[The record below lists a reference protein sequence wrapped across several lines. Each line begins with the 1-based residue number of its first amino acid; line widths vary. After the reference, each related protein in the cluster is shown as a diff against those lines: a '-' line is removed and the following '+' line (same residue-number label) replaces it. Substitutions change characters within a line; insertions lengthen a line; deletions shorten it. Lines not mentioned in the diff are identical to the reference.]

1 MVASTTSIAG
11 GIIIPAILCAVTNA
25 MEMRMTDA
33 MQRHVRSLSFPEDS
47 RMGLFFA
54 LAIPLDDPSS
64 TMSVAMFLEAE
75 YELPTNVTEIEQTSG
90 DGEGRVKRN
99 ANRQQRR
106 VIDRTTIYAMLESK
120 FESMGY
126 PGRQCLLRSICETKR
141 QAVHVHNGLLGDLLR
156 IVFAPSSSMPE
167 ENLLQEYID
176 AENVKE
182 TEECMGIYSSC
193 EFNIYDFVTFREA

>member
-1 MVASTTSIAG
+1 
-11 GIIIPAILCAVTNA
+11 

-33 MQRHVRSLSFPEDS
+33 MRHHVRSLSFPEDS
-47 RMGLFFA
+47 RMGLRKFSIKMLYRCSELFFA

-64 TMSVAMFLEAE
+64 TMSMAMFLEAE
-75 YELPTNVTEIEQTSG
+75 YELPNVTEIEWMSG
-90 DGEGRVKRN
+90 NDEGRVKRN
-99 ANRQQRR
+99 TNRQQRR

-120 FESMGY
+120 FES
-126 PGRQCLLRSICETKR
+126 SIIQWGIQDVNVFLDPYARPNDESF
-141 QAVHVHNGLLGDLLR
+141 HIHNGLLGDLLR
-156 IVFAPSSSMPE
+156 IVFTQARPLPE
-167 ENLLQEYID
+167 QDLLQEYID

>member
-1 MVASTTSIAG
+1 MIVSTTSIAG
-11 GIIIPAILCAVTNA
+11 GIIIAAILCAVTSA

-47 RMGLFFA
+47 KMGLFFA
-54 LAIPLDDPSS
+54 LAIPLDDPTS

-90 DGEGRVKRN
+90 DDEGRIKRN
-99 ANRQQRR
+99 ANRQRSI
-106 VIDRTTIYAMLESK
+106 IDRTTIYAMLESK

-141 QAVHVHNGLLGDLLR
+141 QAIHVHNGLLGDLLR
-156 IVFAPSSSMPE
+156 IVFAPSSSILE
-167 ENLLQEYID
+167 EDLRQEYID
-176 AENVKE
+176 AENVKK
-182 TEECMGIYSSC
+182 TEECLEMYSSC
-193 EFNIYDFVTFREA
+193 KLNIYDFVTFREA

>member
-1 MVASTTSIAG
+1 
-11 GIIIPAILCAVTNA
+11 

-47 RMGLFFA
+47 KMGLFFA
-54 LAIPLDDPSS
+54 LAIPLDDPTS

-90 DGEGRVKRN
+90 DDEGRIKRN
-99 ANRQQRR
+99 ANRQRSI
-106 VIDRTTIYAMLESK
+106 IDRTTIYAMLESK

-141 QAVHVHNGLLGDLLR
+141 QAIHVHNGLLGDLLR
-156 IVFAPSSSMPE
+156 IVFAPSSSILE
-167 ENLLQEYID
+167 EDLRQEYID
-176 AENVKE
+176 AENVKK
-182 TEECMGIYSSC
+182 TEECLEMYSSC
-193 EFNIYDFVTFREA
+193 KLNIYDFVTFREA